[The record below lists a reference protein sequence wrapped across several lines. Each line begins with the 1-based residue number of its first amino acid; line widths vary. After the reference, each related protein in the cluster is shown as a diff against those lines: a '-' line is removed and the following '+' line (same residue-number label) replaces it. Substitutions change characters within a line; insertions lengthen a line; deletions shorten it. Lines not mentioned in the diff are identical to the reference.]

1 MKSYCE
7 ENHKHKERFISAS
20 GDPIYGYLSHVK
32 NVVMDET
39 VLSDFHYPLVLENK
53 RDIALL
59 GFDFIDKCKREA
71 DAYGDII
78 ITEFDDEGYSSADSA
93 LENDELF
100 SLIDMLSV
108 KTGHTVDALYHFIK
122 IFIFSF
128 YNYYPSGALS
138 VSLRSL
144 SLPPA
149 TLFIL
154 LPGSTRTGIV
164 RIYLFLHCRLT

>member
-1 MKSYCE
+1 MTEVNFTAERVSSVYEVLVNLGRYTPSLKWDTGAKYTVISARALDKNLSDAALERMKSYCE
-7 ENHKHKERFISAS
+7 ENQKHKERFISAS

-93 LENDELF
+93 LENDELI
-100 SLIDMLSV
+100 SLID
-108 KTGHTVDALYHFIK
+108 
-122 IFIFSF
+122 
-128 YNYYPSGALS
+128 
-138 VSLRSL
+138 SL
-144 SLPPA
+144 SEELK
-149 TLFIL
+149 
-154 LPGSTRTGIV
+154 
-164 RIYLFLHCRLT
+164 